1 MIKNTDYTD
10 YFMYAIGPL
19 AILYFLYET
28 LKREEASRKKLI
40 AAFIF
45 ILFYRFLGILRTKW
59 WFSALCKDN
68 LRNNLLFF
76 EINLILLTIHQ
87 THFFIIFSNSGVL
100 MALAKK
106 K

>member
-28 LKREEASRKKLI
+28 LKEKEEASRKKLI
-40 AAFIF
+40 AAFIHPF
-45 ILFYRFLGILRTKW
+45 LSFLGILRTKW
-59 WFSALCKDN
+59 WFFSALAKDN
-68 LRNNLLFF
+68 LRSNLLFF

-87 THFFIIFSNSGVL
+87 IHFLLSF
-100 MALAKK
+100 
-106 K
+106 

>member
-28 LKREEASRKKLI
+28 LKEKEEASRKKLI

-45 ILFYRFLGILRTKW
+45 ILFLSFWAFYEQRV
-59 WFSALCKDN
+59 
-68 LRNNLLFF
+68 
-76 EINLILLTIHQ
+76 
-87 THFFIIFSNSGVL
+87 VL
-100 MALAKK
+100 
-106 K
+106 